1 MGNKQVFTDSEFII
15 MVVGG
20 PNARRDFHVDPGEEF
35 FYQLEGGITLATVQD
50 GKRVDVPIGEGEI
63 FLLPPDMPH
72 SPRRPANTVGLVIER
87 TRRPGEL
94 DGFQWYCE
102 NCGTKL
108 YEEFIEVTNI
118 ETQLPP
124 VFDRFFGSIAHR
136 TCSQCGT
143 VMEQTKVTVI
153 AELTFGGQKIRA
165 ALDRG
170 VSLAIAVDFS
180 GAGPRHFGAGAPS
193 VKPFAVG
200 NFSGSVATGASAN
213 CSSITLIPHCQMTH
227 TESVAHLTRESGDA
241 WRVVP
246 RGLLPAVV
254 VSVSPEP
261 ARESNESTDPQ
272 PWGTDMLITRRRLR
286 AAWPMGKMID
296 PVAAVIRTLP
306 NDAAKRTRDYS
317 DLVPP
322 YLTRE
327 AVEWLVE
334 KRIEHLVLDVPSLD
348 RTHDEGHLV
357 GHRLFFGLPAGST
370 ARGDA
375 SRSRATITELAFIP
389 DEVAD
394 GPCILTLAVPAIGG
408 DAVPSQ
414 PIVYPLAP

>member
-1 MGNKQVFTDSEFII
+1 
-15 MVVGG
+15 
-20 PNARRDFHVDPGEEF
+20 
-35 FYQLEGGITLATVQD
+35 
-50 GKRVDVPIGEGEI
+50 
-63 FLLPPDMPH
+63 
-72 SPRRPANTVGLVIER
+72 
-87 TRRPGEL
+87 
-94 DGFQWYCE
+94 
-102 NCGTKL
+102 
-108 YEEFIEVTNI
+108 
-118 ETQLPP
+118 
-124 VFDRFFGSIAHR
+124 
-136 TCSQCGT
+136 
-143 VMEQTKVTVI
+143 VI
-153 AELTFGGQKIRA
+153 AELTIGGQKLRA

-180 GAGPRHFGAGAPS
+180 GIGPRHFGAGAPTA
-193 VKPFAVG
+193 KPFAAG
-200 NFSGSVATGASAN
+200 SFSGSVATGASAN
-213 CSSITLIPHCQMTH
+213 CSTISLTPHCQMTH

-254 VSVSPEP
+254 VSVIPEP
-261 ARESNESTDPQ
+261 ARESSESTDPQ
-272 PWGTDMLITRRRLR
+272 PWGTDTLITRRRLR
-286 AAWPMGKMID
+286 AAWPMGRMID

-306 NDAAKRTRDYS
+306 NDASKRSRDYS
-317 DLVPP
+317 DHVAP

-348 RTHDEGHLV
+348 RTHDKGLLI
-357 GHRLFFGLPAGST
+357 GHRLFFGLPPGST

-375 SRSRATITELAFIP
+375 ARSRATITELAYIP

-394 GPCILTLAVPAIGG
+394 GPCVLALAVPAIGG